1 MHIQANA
8 TPFLYMEEEDL
19 ITEGSHDRYS
29 GGHSRTLS
37 GTSDRLIL
45 PCFMF
50 ILYRLMLLSFL
61 SLVSSSGA
69 GPNLLSLSTNRK
81 SPVYA

>member
-8 TPFLYMEEEDL
+8 TPFLYMEGEDL
-19 ITEGSHDRYS
+19 ITGGSHDRYS
-29 GGHSRTLS
+29 GGRSRTLS

-50 ILYRLMLLSFL
+50 ILISVDAFILALA
-61 SLVSSSGA
+61 SSSGA

-81 SPVYA
+81 SSVYA